1 MLNPSVQIR
10 NHLSLSVPRKDIPY
24 EIFKRDDLQ
33 IEEIVAWEYLIKW
46 GTEQTPGLGSLKNN
60 RVKWNDNNY
69 KDFKPIYS
77 FIRFVEISAA
87 DFFDKVC
94 PYKAIIPHH
103 IYEEVA
109 EFYYKNTLPKT
120 STLPPRCGK
129 VQIRSKL
136 IKPNLVNIIRMF
148 LRRKQKPL
156 KWLRR
161 N

>member
-1 MLNPSVQIR
+1 MQIR

-33 IEEIVAWEYLIKW
+33 IEEIVAWDYLIKW
-46 GTEQTPGLGSLKNN
+46 GIEQTPGLGSSNSN
-60 RVKWNDNNY
+60 RAKWNDNNY
-69 KDFKPIYS
+69 EALKNTLSRFIPL
-77 FIRFVEISAA
+77 IRFVEISA
-87 DFFDKVC
+87 DFFDKVR